1 MTRTLDDF
9 CDRIMADDQPL
20 ARLEP
25 EGLAA
30 EFTRYFQV
38 PLRVPLDD
46 LAVLLECAGVGEV
59 SEKPLAGGLRGVH
72 YTLPDG
78 SYAIRYQVGQWEG
91 GKVHTVLHETAE
103 IIYEQVWD
111 RHRDCKPPR
120 RVCPEADRFAA
131 AVMMPPDIF
140 SVYAQAAGL
149 DVMALCD
156 QFNCSYASVS
166 LRMAEVARR
175 IPLMVVLYERVQGG
189 DPAHWPALIR
199 PGDLRATVIRRTAG
213 MAPPRSRL
221 INGWRGGIPRKGRPL
236 SAGSLAEQA
245 ARSGGP
251 EYAEADGIAEVA
263 TPVLWKG
270 RLSKV
275 IVVAVPWE
283 LRRMLEPQLER
294 WSWRYPQ
301 VSSVPVPGLSAG

>member
-9 CDRIMADDQPL
+9 CDRIMADEHPL

-78 SYAIRYQVGQWEG
+78 SYAIRYQEGQWEG

-103 IIYEQVWD
+103 IFYEQVWD
-111 RHRDCKPPR
+111 RHMDSKPPR
-120 RVCPEADRFAA
+120 EVCPEADRFAA
-131 AVMMPPDIF
+131 AVMMPPDVF
-140 SVYAQAAGL
+140 SAYAQASGL
-149 DVMALCD
+149 DVAALCG
-156 QFNCSYASVS
+156 QFNCSYASVA
-166 LRMAEVARR
+166 LRMAEVACRV
-175 IPLMVVLYERVQGG
+175 PLMVVLYERVQWD
-189 DPAHWPALIR
+189 DPAQWPAPSR
-199 PGDLRATVIRRTAG
+199 PGDLRATVIRRTVD
-213 MAPPRSRL
+213 MALPRSRL
-221 INGWRGGIPRKGRPL
+221 LNGWRGGIPRKGKTL

-251 EYAEADGIAEVA
+251 EYAEADGIAVMA
-263 TPVLWKG
+263 TPVVWKG
-270 RLSKV
+270 HLSKV
-275 IVVAVPWE
+275 AVVAVPWE
-283 LRRMLEPQLER
+283 QRRALEQQLGR
-294 WSWRYPQ
+294 RSWRSPQ
-301 VSSVPVPGLSAG
+301 RSLSPAPGFAAG